1 MDNWSTEKFLSATQP
16 QQTLSS
22 TALQTNDPSTVP
34 EKRLKKQTQ
43 PRQLLSC
50 TKCRERK
57 AKVSLTGRKF
67 VHMSYLTLVY
77 SVTAQSHALLVV
89 LEDCQRSA
97 ILF

>member
-1 MDNWSTEKFLSATQP
+1 MQEFQSATQP

-22 TALQTNDPSTVP
+22 TALQTDGPLTVP
-34 EKRLKKQTQ
+34 EKRLKRQTQ

-57 AKVSLTGRKF
+57 VKVGLTDQKF

-77 SVTAQSHALLVV
+77 SVTAQSHAPLVA
-89 LEDCQRSA
+89 LEDCQKSA
-97 ILF
+97 ILS

>member
-1 MDNWSTEKFLSATQP
+1 MDNWSTEKYLSATQP

-22 TALQTNDPSTVP
+22 TALQTNDPLTTP

-57 AKVSLTGRKF
+57 VKVGLTDQKF

-77 SVTAQSHALLVV
+77 SVTEQSHAPLVA
-89 LEDCQRSA
+89 LEDCQKSA
-97 ILF
+97 VLS